1 MFAQAPVSSPN
12 CSQAKARA
20 LGLCW
25 DLVRPSARG
34 AGPVWAGEMARLW
47 GTSSGQLPR
56 WGRLVSNGETSLSS
70 KAQPREGLAVPV
82 LSPLTLSL
90 ALLQGCLL
98 LSPALLLVCA
108 EAGKTLSSVPGWTLS
123 WSSNQLSLS
132 VLCKSLNFA
141 LLEVELSGLL

>member
-1 MFAQAPVSSPN
+1 MGRGDGQTVGNKLRAAAKVGQVGEQWGNLFVLQSTAQ
-12 CSQAKARA
+12 
-20 LGLCW
+20 
-25 DLVRPSARG
+25 RG
-34 AGPVWAGEMARLW
+34 P
-47 GTSSGQLPR
+47 
-56 WGRLVSNGETSLSS
+56 
-70 KAQPREGLAVPV
+70 AVPV